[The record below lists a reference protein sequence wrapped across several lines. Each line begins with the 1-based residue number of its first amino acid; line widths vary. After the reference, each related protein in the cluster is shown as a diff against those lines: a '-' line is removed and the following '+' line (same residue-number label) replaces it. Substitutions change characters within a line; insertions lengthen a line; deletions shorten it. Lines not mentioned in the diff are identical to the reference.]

1 MQNIDY
7 QVRNE
12 HYKDLAREAQNER
25 LARSIESNQGT
36 VIKNARQAIGQRLV
50 QAGHQLLDER

>member
-7 QVRNE
+7 QVRHE
-12 HYKDLAREAQNER
+12 HYKDLEREAQNER
-25 LARSIESNQGT
+25 LARSIGNSPSAT
-36 VIKNARQAIGQRLV
+36 LKSARNAIGRRLV

>member
-1 MQNIDY
+1 MQNIEY
-7 QVRNE
+7 QIRRE

-25 LARSIESNQGT
+25 LAHSVEANHSAI
-36 VIKNARQAIGQRLV
+36 IKNARQAIGRRLV

>member
-12 HYKDLAREAQNER
+12 HYKDLARDAQNEC
-25 LARSIESNQGT
+25 LARSIAHGQSAI
-36 VIKNARQAIGQRLV
+36 IKNARQAIGRRLV

>member
-7 QVRNE
+7 QVRHE
-12 HYKDLAREAQNER
+12 HYKDLEREAQNER
-25 LARSIESNQGT
+25 LVQSIGNSQGAML
-36 VIKNARQAIGQRLV
+36 KNARNAIGRRLV

>member
-7 QVRNE
+7 QVRHE

-25 LARSIESNQGT
+25 LARSVQHVPSAI
-36 VIKNARQAIGQRLV
+36 IKNARQAIGRHLV

>member
-7 QVRNE
+7 QVRHE
-12 HYKDLAREAQNER
+12 HYKDLEREAKNER
-25 LARSIESNQGT
+25 LARGIETNQGT
-36 VIKNARQAIGQRLV
+36 VIKNARQAIGRRLV

>member
-12 HYKDLAREAQNER
+12 HYKDLARDAQNER
-25 LARSIESNQGT
+25 LARSITHGQSAI
-36 VIKNARQAIGQRLV
+36 IKNARQALGHRLV